1 MNLHNPLFA
10 VAAVGVMQ
18 LVALM
23 FVFGWYA
30 IRDRY
35 GHDCDHG
42 DHKLG
47 IAGVQTP
54 VDLGAAF
61 TAKRTTIILYRCRA
75 CQSYVETVTVDGAWT
90 LDVLTRDDQAD
101 DTAPVEVVA

>member
-1 MNLHNPLFA
+1 MSLGNPA
-10 VAAVGVMQ
+10 VAVAIVGVMQ
-18 LVALM
+18 LIALV

-61 TAKRTTIILYRCRA
+61 TSKRTTIILYRCRV
-75 CQSYVETVTVDGAWT
+75 CSTHVETVTVDGAWT
-90 LDVLTRDDQAD
+90 LDALTGGAG
-101 DTAPVEVVA
+101 DTAPVEAVA